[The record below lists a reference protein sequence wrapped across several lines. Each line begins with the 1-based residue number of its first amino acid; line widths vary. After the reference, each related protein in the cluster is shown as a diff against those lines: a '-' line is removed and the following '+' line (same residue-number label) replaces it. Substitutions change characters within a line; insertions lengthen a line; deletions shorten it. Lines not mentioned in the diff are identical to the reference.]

1 MSFFNIN
8 ENNISI
14 KEKLTYL
21 YSGVS
26 INHPDITTLTIDDNK
41 NSIKKKIY
49 QRLKAREYKKR
60 ILFIKLN

>member
-41 NSIKKKIY
+41 NSIKKKKFT
-49 QRLKAREYKKR
+49 RG
-60 ILFIKLN
+60 